1 MARVPL
7 LTREDLQAD
16 KKEFFDQIAA
26 LRGHVARPFSALLN
40 SPDIAA
46 SIARVGDLLR
56 YTSPTIPEEIREIT
70 TLTTAIAFNCQYLW
84 THHVGSAEQAGI
96 SEEVI
101 RIIRDEPTPRKL
113 LPKQAVFVQFTRE
126 LIERKKVRDSTYS
139 AVDHLLGQTGTVD
152 LIITIGYYS
161 MLCIAINALEVE
173 LEEDVSPLL
182 PS

>member
-7 LTREDLQAD
+7 LNRDDLQPN

-46 SIARVGDLLR
+46 SVARVGDLLR
-56 YTSPTIPEEIREIT
+56 YTSPTIPEDIREII
-70 TLTTAIAFNCQYLW
+70 TLTTAKAFDCQYMW
-84 THHVGSAEQAGI
+84 THHVVSAKQSGI
-96 SEEVI
+96 TEEVI
-101 RIIRDEPTPRKL
+101 EVIRDEPTPRKL

-139 AVDHLLGQTGTVD
+139 AVDHLLGQAGTVD
-152 LIITIGYYS
+152 LIVTIGYYS
-161 MLCIAINALEVE
+161 MLCIAINALEIE
-173 LEEDVSPLL
+173 LEEDVSPLS
-182 PS
+182 PN

>member
-7 LTREDLQAD
+7 LNREDLQAN

-46 SIARVGDLLR
+46 SVARVGDLLR
-56 YTSPTIPEEIREIT
+56 YTSPTIPEDIREII
-70 TLTTAIAFNCQYLW
+70 TLTTAKAFDCQYVW
-84 THHVGSAEQAGI
+84 THHVGSAKQSGI
-96 SEEVI
+96 TEEVI
-101 RIIRDEPTPRKL
+101 EVIRDEPTPRKL

-139 AVDHLLGQTGTVD
+139 AVDHLLGQAGTID
-152 LIITIGYYS
+152 LIVTIGYYS
-161 MLCIAINALEVE
+161 MLCIAINALEIE
-173 LEEDVSPLL
+173 LEEDVSPLS
-182 PS
+182 PN

>member
-7 LTREDLQAD
+7 LNREDLPPD
-16 KKEFFDQIAA
+16 KKELYDQIAA

-40 SPDIAA
+40 SPEIAA
-46 SIARVGDLLR
+46 SVARIGDLLR
-56 YTSPTIPEEIREIT
+56 YESPKIPEDIREII
-70 TLTTAIAFNCQYLW
+70 TLTTARVFDCQYVW
-84 THHVGSAEQAGI
+84 THHVESAKQSGI

-101 RIIRDEPTPRKL
+101 EVIRDGPTPRKL

-126 LIERKKVRDSTYS
+126 LIEGKKVRSSTYS
-139 AVDHLLGQTGTVD
+139 AVDHLLGQAGTVD

-161 MLCIAINALEVE
+161 MLCLAINALEVE